1 MLQPLDGKVEG
12 SLAVEQ
18 PAPVTSDAESETPQK
33 KRRKMASTNANAP
46 VVRELTVDQKA
57 IVKMNVTREAT
68 TDGVVKCCY
77 CEKEITSKN
86 VDRWASHLRGC
97 VKTPEEVKMQIQ
109 PFRPMQTPNIH
120 SPGLGVGNV
129 MSPTTTIANANAG
142 MTPTGH
148 LVTGLPTHAAPMP
161 TSTSTGY
168 NEVFK
173 VHVSKDYMKFNAA
186 HFIAYKGFREK
197 LHGHNYRVAVTITGV
212 VGHDGYVVDF
222 GEIKKISRVICK
234 DLNESFLV
242 PMNSDVLKITFDGTN
257 VHILTEDMAKFS
269 FPKADCS
276 LLPIVHS
283 SAEELAIYI
292 SNQIVDAFTVVALV
306 ERGVRKLEVS
316 ISEAHM
322 QMASYERTILP
333 SA

>member
-1 MLQPLDGKVEG
+1 MSTG
-12 SLAVEQ
+12 SNAG
-18 PAPVTSDAESETPQK
+18 
-33 KRRKMASTNANAP
+33 ASK
-46 VVRELTVDQKA
+46 ELTAEQKA
-57 IVKMNVTREAT
+57 IVKVNVTREAT
-68 TDGVVKCCY
+68 TDGFVKCCY
-77 CEKEITSKN
+77 CDKEISSKN

-97 VKTPEEVKMQIQ
+97 LKTPEEVKAQIQ
-109 PFRPMQTPNIH
+109 PFRPTQAAVPGAVGATPATTAAVSAGLATPAPPLGLH
-120 SPGLGVGNV
+120 TAVGSPAPGTGIAPAGQLVTG
-129 MSPTTTIANANAG
+129 TIGG
-142 MTPTGH
+142 MTPS
-148 LVTGLPTHAAPMP
+148 L
-161 TSTSTGY
+161 TSGY

-222 GEIKKISRVICK
+222 GEIKKIARVICK

-257 VHILTEDMAKFS
+257 VHILTDDNAKFS

-292 SNQIVDAFTVVALV
+292 SNQIIEAFSVVALL

-316 ISEAHM
+316 ISEAHQ

-333 SA
+333 

>member
-1 MLQPLDGKVEG
+1 MATAGN
-12 SLAVEQ
+12 AV
-18 PAPVTSDAESETPQK
+18 PK
-33 KRRKMASTNANAP
+33 
-46 VVRELTVDQKA
+46 ELTAEQKA

-77 CEKEITSKN
+77 CDKEISSKN

-97 VKTPEEVKMQIQ
+97 LKTPEEVKAQIQ
-109 PFRPMQTPNIH
+109 PFRPMQTP
-120 SPGLGVGNV
+120 GA
-129 MSPTTTIANANAG
+129 IANVPVMNTTGIASPAQIVMPPAVQNPVAMNLG
-142 MTPTGH
+142 APLPAGH
-148 LVTGLPTHAAPMP
+148 LMSGPGAHVPGM
-161 TSTSTGY
+161 STSLSSGY

-197 LHGHNYRVAVTITGV
+197 LHGHNYRVAVTITGQ
-212 VGHDGYVVDF
+212 VGPDGYVVDF
-222 GEIKKISRVICK
+222 GEIKKITRVICK
-234 DLNESFLV
+234 DLNETFLV
-242 PMNSDVLKITFDGTN
+242 PMNSDALKITFDGTN
-257 VHILTEDMAKFS
+257 VHLLTEDMSKFS

-292 SNQIVDAFTVVALV
+292 SNQIVEAFTVVALL

-316 ISEAHM
+316 ISEAHQ
-322 QMASYERTILP
+322 QMASYERSILP
-333 SA
+333 GSS